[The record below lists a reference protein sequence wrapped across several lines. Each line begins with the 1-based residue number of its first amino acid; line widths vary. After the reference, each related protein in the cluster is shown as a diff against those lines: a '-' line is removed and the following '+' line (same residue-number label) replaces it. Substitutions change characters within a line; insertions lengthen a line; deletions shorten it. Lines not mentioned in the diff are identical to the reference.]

1 MTARDYDILVL
12 GGGHAGC
19 EAAAAAARMGART
32 ALLTIDLD
40 RLAQMSCNPAIG
52 GLAKGQIVREIDAFG
67 GIMARAADACGIQF
81 RMLNK
86 SKGPAVWGP
95 RAQCDKAA
103 YCVWMR
109 AEMEGVANL
118 DMFAELGEELIV
130 DGGRVVGI
138 RCASGSEYRASAVI
152 LTTGTFLRGLI
163 HVGTEKTMG
172 GRLGEPSAEKLSPS
186 LEALGIRLGR
196 LKTGTPPRLDV
207 GSIDFGKLT
216 EQPGDEPPIPFSFA
230 TERLDVE
237 QIPCWITETNERTHE
252 IIRANLDRAPL
263 YSGQIT
269 GVGPRYCPSIED
281 KIVRFADKPRHQ
293 IYLEPEGRET
303 RWIYANGIPTSLPI
317 DVQGEM
323 VHSIAGLERAEILQW
338 GYAIEYDFAP
348 PTQLKPSLET
358 KAVER
363 LYFAGQI
370 NGTSG
375 YEEAGGQGLIAAVN
389 AVRGLRGEPPVVLR
403 RDQAYIGVMIDDLVT
418 LGTNEPY
425 RMFTSRAEHRLLLR
439 ADNADRRLTPL
450 ANDLNLVDVATWSRV
465 LAKES
470 QVVELHRRLNAL
482 RDGKQT
488 FAQLLARPDIT
499 LAILDEMDSRLRL
512 STFSPAAREQV
523 EIEALYAGYLPRQRK
538 MVERLRRTEGRRVPD
553 DLDYATV
560 PSLRNEARNKFA
572 EIRPATLGQA
582 ARIPGVTPA
591 DVAVLMIH
599 LKHKGP
605 GA

>member
-52 GLAKGQIVREIDAFG
+52 GLAKGQIVREIDALG

-130 DGGRVVGI
+130 DGGLVVGI
-138 RCASGSEYRASAVI
+138 RCASGNEYRAQAVI

-163 HVGTEKTMG
+163 HVGTEKTTG
-172 GRLGEPSAEKLSPS
+172 GRLGEQSAEKLSPS

-196 LKTGTPPRLDV
+196 LKTGTPPRLDAR
-207 GSIDFGKLT
+207 SIDFGKLT

-293 IYLEPEGRET
+293 IYLEPEGRQT

-323 VHSIAGLERAEILQW
+323 VYSIAGLERAEILQW

-389 AVRGLRGEPPVVLR
+389 AVRGLRGEPPVVIR

-450 ANDLNLVDVATWSRV
+450 ANELGLVDVATWSRV
-465 LAKES
+465 MAKES
-470 QVVELHRRLNAL
+470 QVVELQRRLSVL

-499 LAILDEMDSRLRL
+499 LTTLDEMDSRLRL
-512 STFSPAAREQV
+512 STFSLAAREQV

-538 MVERLRRTEGRRVPD
+538 MVERLRRTEGRGIPD
-553 DLDYATV
+553 DLDYAVV